1 MLKLVMVMWVVDMFF
16 RTAILYHNL
25 KVQVPFRI
33 LVWMLKSMMLIVAM
47 VLWTPILIHKNI
59 VLESLMNDNDKIDT
73 YINEN
78 LQNGVFSSGIGLLN
92 RYTPSQDN

>member
-1 MLKLVMVMWVVDMFF
+1 MDVEKYDVNSG
-16 RTAILYHNL
+16 YG
-25 KVQVPFRI
+25 
-33 LVWMLKSMMLIVAM
+33 SMN
-47 VLWTPILIHKNI
+47 THTDSQNI